1 MEWYLAWAV
10 VLVAAPMPLVYTLNI
25 SMVDAPP
32 RLLVHDL
39 GAAAYTWWLVA
50 VALSSRPRWIDR
62 MIGLPAVYTMHAVL
76 GVLALGAA
84 TAHVLASFTMH
95 PVIRWTGRIAWYL
108 AIFGVLYAGLF
119 MSGLL
124 VDRLP
129 RAARLKAK
137 AERVLAHRVSVWV
150 HRLNLVAI
158 VLILVHVH
166 VIPRVA
172 RATGFV
178 IAMDVYTFVALA
190 AYVWGRF
197 AAPALRPNRGVVIA
211 NETLGRHTRR
221 LSIELDGRTPAP
233 MAGDYYFISV
243 HGVPG
248 VTTESHPF
256 SVTFAPSGE
265 RGGAVDFTIR
275 EAGDFTGTVEMIPVG
290 ADVVL
295 EGPFGRFGPVI
306 EATNPSRRLVLVG
319 MGTGIAPLIGIAQQ
333 YAGVRPVTVLRTV
346 RSPGDLHD
354 DALLARLAEEHESFV
369 YERRV
374 HRWDAA
380 QVTACIAPEDLR
392 TALFIVV
399 GPAPAVLGARRMLRG
414 IGVPS
419 RHIEDERLTM

>member
-1 MEWYLAWAV
+1 MFRHHPMEWYLAWAG

-25 SMVDAPP
+25 SVGGAPP
-32 RLLVHDL
+32 RLFVHDL
-39 GAAAYTWWLVA
+39 GAAAYAW
-50 VALSSRPRWIDR
+50 
-62 MIGLPAVYTMHAVL
+62 
-76 GVLALGAA
+76 
-84 TAHVLASFTMH
+84 H

-129 RAARLKAK
+129 RAARLKAR
-137 AERVLAHRVSVWV
+137 AERVLAHRVSIWV

-158 VLILVHVH
+158 ILILVNVH

-172 RATGFV
+172 RVTGFV
-178 IAMDVYTFVALA
+178 VAVDLYTFVALV

-197 AAPALRPNRGVVIA
+197 AAPTLRPNRGVVIA
-211 NETLGRHTRR
+211 NETLGQHARR

-243 HGVPG
+243 QGVPG

-265 RGGAVDFTIR
+265 HGRTVDFTIR
-275 EAGDFTGTVEMIPVG
+275 EAGDFTRTVEMIPVG

-295 EGPFGRFGPVI
+295 EGPFGRFGPVLK
-306 EATNPSRRLVLVG
+306 ATDPSRRLVLVG
-319 MGTGIAPLIGIAQQ
+319 MGTGIVPLIGIAQQ
-333 YAGVRPVTVLRTV
+333 YAGVRPVTVLRSV
-346 RSPGDLHD
+346 RSPSDVHD
-354 DALLARLAEEHESFV
+354 DAVLAGLAEEHESFG

-380 QVTACIAPEDLR
+380 QVTACIAPEDLK

-399 GPAPAVLGARRMLRG
+399 GPAPAVLGVRRMPHG